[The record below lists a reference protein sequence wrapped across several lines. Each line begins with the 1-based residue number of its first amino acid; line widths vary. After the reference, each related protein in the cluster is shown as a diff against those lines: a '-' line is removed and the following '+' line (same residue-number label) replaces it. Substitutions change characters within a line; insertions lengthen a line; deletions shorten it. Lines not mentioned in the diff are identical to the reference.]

1 MVADSH
7 VLSLLAHAVDTLL
20 YVCELSTFPV
30 LAFLPLKWLRF
41 GNYLQEKK
49 KVLPN
54 MLIFKLS
61 GKLQGLFSSIKVRA

>member
-7 VLSLLAHAVDTLL
+7 VLSLLAHVVDTLL

-41 GNYLQEKK
+41 RNYLQEKN
-49 KVLPN
+49 VLPN

-61 GKLQGLFSSIKVRA
+61 GKLQGLRLVQFH